1 MASHQAL
8 VIEGDPLL
16 CINTYDQDLSSSD
29 SDEWSDEEKIPI
41 AQYSAEELQA
51 RLKLALKELKAT
63 QRSLEDA
70 TILVSKLR

>member
-1 MASHQAL
+1 M
-8 VIEGDPLL
+8 
-16 CINTYDQDLSSSD
+16 SSN
-29 SDEWSDEEKIPI
+29 WLQVPI

-70 TILVSKLR
+70 TALVSKLRYLYFVTALSYVFLER